1 MNYDNND
8 ERKEERKE
16 PQVYTYD
23 PEAIYRKKEPG
34 RPNRGPQGWKKGLII
49 FLIIVLVV
57 ILAGVGCN
65 VGASHLLRESLG
77 GTSSEN
83 YSFSS
88 DYIGVLKVHGTMSSD
103 NDSRSAYNQSWL
115 IARIDQMKNDP
126 LNQGMILSVD
136 TPGGAVYAIDELYL
150 KIKEYEEV
158 TGRPVYTYME
168 SMAASGGYYISA
180 GTDRI
185 YANRNCWT
193 GSIGVTIGTI
203 YDISGF
209 LEKMGVKTVTINS
222 GANKGM
228 GSTTEPLTQEQKDI
242 YQSLVDEAYEQFIG
256 VVMEGRGMSEAKAK
270 KLGDGRVYTA
280 KQAKKNGLIDEIGT
294 LNDVVSDMKRNFEL
308 EGCDVQTIS
317 YEPSTSLL
325 SLLSGLAKDDDAR
338 SQYDQ
343 LMELMEENG
352 TFTITYMSQVRK

>member
-8 ERKEERKE
+8 ERKEEKKE

-23 PEAIYRKKEPG
+23 PETIYRKKETG
-34 RPNRGPQGWKKGLII
+34 RPKRGPQGWKKGLII
-49 FLIIVLVV
+49 FLIVAIVVV
-57 ILAGVGCN
+57 LAGVGCN
-65 VGASHLLRESLG
+65 MGASRLLRESLG
-77 GTSSEN
+77 TASAED
-83 YSFSS
+83 YDFSS
-88 DYIGVLKVHGTMSSD
+88 DYIGVLEIHGAMSSD
-103 NDSRSAYNQSWL
+103 SDSSSTYNQSWL
-115 IARIDQMKNDP
+115 ITRIDQMKNDP

-136 TPGGAVYAIDELYL
+136 TPGGEVYAIDELYL
-150 KIKEYEEV
+150 KIKEYEDV

-180 GTDRI
+180 ATDRI

-222 GANKGM
+222 GVNKGM
-228 GSTTEPLTQEQKDI
+228 GSSTEPLTQEQKEI
-242 YQSLVDEAYEQFIG
+242 YQSLVDEAYDQFIG
-256 VVMEGRGMSEAKAK
+256 VVMEGRDMSEKKAR
-270 KLGDGRVYTA
+270 KLGDGRIYTA
-280 KQAKKNGLIDEIGT
+280 KQAEKNGLIDEIGT
-294 LNDVVSDMKRNFEL
+294 LDDVIRDMEKNFEL
-308 EGCDVQTIS
+308 EDCDVQNIRYT
-317 YEPSTSLL
+317 PSNSLF
-325 SLLSGLAKDDDAR
+325 SFLSGLTKSDDAK

-343 LMELMEENG
+343 LMKLMEENE